1 VIVIGGA
8 GGIGTALTCGF
19 VALGA
24 RVMAVDIAAPSHLP
38 AATVFHRA
46 DLRDPV
52 AIQSIATAARD
63 RFGRI
68 DVLVNNAGVVE
79 RGGAEEMPAEV
90 WDNTL
95 SINLTGTFQLC
106 QAVGRITIAQ
116 KAGKIV
122 NVSSRCGFVGM
133 PLVSAYNVSKAG
145 IIALTNT
152 LAIEWG
158 LYNIQVNALV
168 PGFVRTKMNARW
180 LADRA
185 SENLFARK
193 IPLGRI
199 SEPEDLLG
207 AVVFLSCA
215 ASDYVTGATLF
226 VDGGNYASGGVG
238 AESRDHGLKE
248 LGAAPQ
254 DAGANVQ

>member
-1 VIVIGGA
+1 
-8 GGIGTALTCGF
+8 
-19 VALGA
+19 
-24 RVMAVDIAAPSHLP
+24 
-38 AATVFHRA
+38 
-46 DLRDPV
+46 
-52 AIQSIATAARD
+52 
-63 RFGRI
+63 
-68 DVLVNNAGVVE
+68 
-79 RGGAEEMPAEV
+79 
-90 WDNTL
+90 
-95 SINLTGTFQLC
+95 
-106 QAVGRITIAQ
+106 
-116 KAGKIV
+116 
-122 NVSSRCGFVGM
+122 
-133 PLVSAYNVSKAG
+133 
-145 IIALTNT
+145 
-152 LAIEWG
+152 
-158 LYNIQVNALV
+158 
-168 PGFVRTKMNARW
+168 MNARW